1 MRILFL
7 TLLLGLAVPGMLRAE
22 TTGEN
27 EQPSIG
33 LALGSGGAVGLAHI
47 AMLQVFDDL
56 DIKPKRI
63 AGTSIGAIIGALYAS
78 GLSASEIRDIFD
90 DFAGSSLDVLSEL
103 MDDEIDLEIG
113 DLLHVDIS
121 SGGLLD
127 PSGFLRYLSSKT
139 DVSTFAELDI
149 PLSVVATDYWTG
161 ETVVLESGD
170 LFEAIRASMAVPG
183 LFAPLKQ
190 EGRLL
195 IDGGTSDPL
204 PWDQLKACCDLTVA
218 IDVSGSRTRSADGQA
233 SLLDLL
239 FNTFEIMQQSVIAER
254 LRHSKPDIYIK
265 PDISGIRLLH
275 FNRIETILEQAEPA
289 ARELRDAMER
299 LLEKDGGSRSGQTT
313 HHGSADA
320 S

>member
-1 MRILFL
+1 MTSISTMTRILFL
-7 TLLLGLAVPGMLRAE
+7 TLLFGLALPGVLRAE
-22 TTGEN
+22 TTGKTED
-27 EQPSIG
+27 PSIG
-33 LALGSGGAVGLAHI
+33 LALGSGGAAGLAHI

-78 GLSASEIRDIFD
+78 GLSASEIRGIFG

-103 MDDEIDLEIG
+103 MDDEIDLELG
-113 DLLHVDIS
+113 DLLQVDIS

-127 PSGFLRYLSSKT
+127 PSGFLEFLGSKT

-149 PLSVVATDYWTG
+149 PLSVIATDYWTG
-161 ETVVLESGD
+161 ETVVFESGD
-170 LFEAIRASMAVPG
+170 LLEAIKASMAVPG
-183 LFAPLKQ
+183 LFAPLRQ

-195 IDGGTSDPL
+195 IDGGTSSPL
-204 PWDQLKACCDLTVA
+204 PWRQLKPCCDLTVA
-218 IDVSGSRTRSADGQA
+218 IDVSGSRTPRNTDDQA

-239 FNTFEIMQQSVIAER
+239 FNTFEIMQQALIAESI
-254 LRHSKPDIYIK
+254 RHEKPDIYVK

-289 ARELRDAMER
+289 ARELRDAIEQK
-299 LLEKDGGSRSGQTT
+299 L
-313 HHGSADA
+313 
-320 S
+320 